1 MVTDSEHAVRCFWY
15 GKKGH
20 DAVVRPFI
28 SLGGGVQGEI
38 EEDEA
43 ENTLMNAPCQ
53 NNAIRSWS
61 FTSFLLDDFKIP
73 CHGIPL

>member
-1 MVTDSEHAVRCFWY
+1 MRYAVFGTEKRGTTLSSARSYRW
-15 GKKGH
+15 G
-20 DAVVRPFI
+20 
-28 SLGGGVQGEI
+28 GGGVQGEI